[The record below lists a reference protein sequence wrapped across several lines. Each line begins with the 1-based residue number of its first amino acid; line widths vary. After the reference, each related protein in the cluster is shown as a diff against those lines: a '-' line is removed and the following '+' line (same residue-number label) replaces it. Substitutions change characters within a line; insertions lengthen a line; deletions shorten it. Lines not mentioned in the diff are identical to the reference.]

1 MNCKGVIRELNNYL
15 DGELSAALKRDLE
28 EHLDDCI
35 DCKLI
40 VNQTKLSI
48 DIVCDCGPVELP
60 TEVRARLHEALRRKM
75 RSPQTDT

>member
-1 MNCKGVIRELNNYL
+1 MNCKGVIRELNSYL
-15 DGELSAALKRDLE
+15 DGELSAAVKRDLE

-60 TEVRARLHEALRRKM
+60 TEVRTRLHEALRRKM
-75 RSPQTDT
+75 GSPQTGT

>member
-1 MNCKGVIRELNNYL
+1 MNCKGVIRELNSYL
-15 DGELSAALKRDLE
+15 DGELSAAIRQDLE
-28 EHLDDCI
+28 QHLDDCT

-60 TEVRARLHEALRRKM
+60 TEVRTRLHEALRRKM
-75 RSPQTDT
+75 GGPRTNT